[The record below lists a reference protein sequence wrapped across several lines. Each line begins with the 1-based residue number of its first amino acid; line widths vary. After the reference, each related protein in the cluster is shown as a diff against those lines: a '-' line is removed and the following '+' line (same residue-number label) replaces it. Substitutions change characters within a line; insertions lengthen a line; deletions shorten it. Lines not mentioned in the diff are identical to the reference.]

1 MKLLA
6 GEIHDGDTV
15 EVDAAEEGLVFR
27 VLASA
32 A

>member
-15 EVDAAEEGLVFR
+15 EVDVEDGGLAIQGDQR
-27 VLASA
+27 
-32 A
+32 